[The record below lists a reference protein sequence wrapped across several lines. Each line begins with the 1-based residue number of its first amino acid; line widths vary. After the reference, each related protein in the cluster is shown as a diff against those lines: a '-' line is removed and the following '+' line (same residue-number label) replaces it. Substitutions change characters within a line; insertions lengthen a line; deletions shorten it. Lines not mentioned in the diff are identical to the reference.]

1 LGKFVSQLV
10 EGAVEKVAIQ
20 YKGDV
25 AGVNVEPI
33 TTSILKGI
41 LSQYVE
47 GLNMVNS
54 PFIAKERGIDVE
66 ESKSNEDMEYTSTVA
81 VSVISKNG
89 ERSVMGSIFGKGDSR
104 IVKIDEYHFE
114 ALLSKHMLIL
124 TNNDAPGVIGNVG
137 NILGKNQ
144 INIAGFH
151 LGRLKE
157 KDKAVSV
164 INIDSSPTSEVMREL
179 KDTPNILSVNS
190 VTL

>member
-1 LGKFVSQLV
+1 
-10 EGAVEKVAIQ
+10 
-20 YKGDV
+20 
-25 AGVNVEPI
+25 
-33 TTSILKGI
+33 
-41 LSQYVE
+41 
-47 GLNMVNS
+47 MVNA

-66 ESKSNEDMEYTSTVA
+66 ESKSNEDMDYTSTVA
-81 VSVISKNG
+81 VSVSSKNG

-104 IVKIDEYHFE
+104 IVKIDECHFE

-151 LGRLKE
+151 LGRFKE
-157 KDKAVSV
+157 KGKAVSV